1 MNIDIDIDSFIKR
14 LEEEGKPFV
23 DIYDDVEKAEVKH
36 VVEDLD
42 DWYEI
47 ILYRK
52 NGIKTTYRIIQVDG
66 EIMVHEKVEEK
77 E

>member
-1 MNIDIDIDSFIKR
+1 MNIDIDSFIKKF
-14 LEEEGKPFV
+14 EESMKPFD

-36 VVEDLD
+36 VVKDLD

-52 NGIKTTYRIIQVDG
+52 NGIKTVYVIFQADG
-66 EIMVHEKVEEK
+66 EIMTHEKVEEK